1 MSEQSLQT
9 HEQQIPA
16 FTEIED
22 ADWGRDVNVEPTDTQ
37 AEASPSAE
45 PAAQAVPEVDEAA
58 QLARTRG
65 WIPESEWHGPKD
77 RWVDAQA
84 FNERYETV
92 LPVVQKE
99 NKKLSNELLTLR
111 QKVAEFE
118 RKSGEFDKW
127 QADQQASQRALRV
140 DTLKME
146 RKQAI
151 EQGDTDAL
159 IRVDDELLKLNVAE
173 ATRPQPP
180 ARPAVDPVGMR
191 IVTEFI
197 AENEQFKDTKL
208 QSVLSEQAT
217 LMRLTGSPLMG
228 RELLEEASDRV
239 KRMYPERF
247 NGGGAAAMRRHPL
260 GETGGAP
267 TGGRTARGKTW
278 NDLKPEVR
286 TALEKFIQ
294 TTPGS
299 TREGILKS
307 AGPEYFRS

>member
-37 AEASPSAE
+37 ATTPQSTE
-45 PAAQAVPEVDEAA
+45 PAAQAVQEADPA
-58 QLARTRG
+58 AELARTRG

-77 RWVDAQA
+77 RWVDASA

-99 NKKLSNELLTLR
+99 NKKLATELAQMR
-111 QKVAEFE
+111 QQFALLQNKASEW
-118 RKSGEFDKW
+118 DKF
-127 QADQQASQRALRV
+127 QAQQQESQRALRV

-151 EQGDTDAL
+151 ENGDTDAL
-159 IRVDDELLKLNVAE
+159 IRVDDELMKMNVAE
-173 ATRPQPP
+173 ATRPQAPP
-180 ARPAVDPVGMR
+180 RPAVDPVGMR

-197 AENEQFKDTKL
+197 ADNEAYKDQKM

-217 LMRLTGSPLMG
+217 VMRLTGSPLTG
-228 RELLEEASDRV
+228 RELLEEAHDRV

-247 NGGGAAAMRRHPL
+247 NGPNGAMVRRHPL